1 MNEFNSGIQVRNLKN
16 LVSFGIAGRSSIPD
30 APVFFPSFTKSPA
43 SWLTCMKLLPLRA
56 LASKRVLKTLWM
68 KRRKKWNCDRMVTNY
83 SINGPRI
90 SDLSYISSSFEN
102 LPISFMH
109 ESPLSS
115 EVVIVFSLIGVKA

>member
-1 MNEFNSGIQVRNLKN
+1 MNEFNSGIQVRNLKI
-16 LVSFGIAGRSSIPD
+16 LVGFGIAGRSSIPD
-30 APVFFPSFTKSPA
+30 APVLLPSFTKSPA
-43 SWLTCMKLLPLRA
+43 SWLTCMKLLPFRV

-68 KRRKKWNCDRMVTNY
+68 NRRRKWDRDRMITND

-102 LPISFMH
+102 LPISFMY